1 MNSKLLSS
9 MRSITNGAAIILTLV
24 CVIVTT
30 SGCSTAPGTY
40 GGDTPVSSAS
50 GGAASSGSAQ
60 SSSAP
65 SNGSKFNVKADA
77 EKYYAE
83 NPGVEGGWSKA
94 AEIVV
99 EEKLGWNSLPN
110 GTKTTDLPKDLNGV
124 TFLGDDGTEVSCLAD
139 SKATILT
146 PQDQAP
152 IEASYSIGEP
162 GATEAFDLKY
172 SDAGSGKECHVQ
184 YAAQCLGRKVMLNVQ
199 RSTVPKLPSVLRGTL
214 PQ

>member
-1 MNSKLLSS
+1 MSTNLLSS
-9 MRSITNGAAIILTLV
+9 VLCIRSGGKLILPILCTVAI
-24 CVIVTT
+24 TT
-30 SGCSTAPGTY
+30 SCGPTQNTST
-40 GGDTPVSSAS
+40 GDTPVSSQSSATSSTAS
-50 GGAASSGSAQ
+50 TSGST
-60 SSSAP
+60 P

-77 EKYYAE
+77 EKYYTE

-94 AEIVV
+94 AEIVI

-152 IEASYSIGEP
+152 VEASYTIGAP
-162 GATEAFDLKY
+162 GAAEALDLKY
-172 SDAGSGKECHVQ
+172 TDAGTGKECHVQ
-184 YAAQCLGRKVMLNVQ
+184 YSAQCLGRKVMLNVQ
-199 RSTVPKLPSVLRGTL
+199 RSTLPKLPAVLRGTL